1 MKTSWVAVG
10 IVVLLAGLAIAAYG
24 LSTPTTTTS
33 TTSTTTTAAVV
44 RTTNR
49 VVSPTGFWAMGAA
62 NLNQGEMV
70 TGSVSVSNFSAAK
83 GPIFVYVQNESSYIA
98 WGACFPC
105 AGTNALNKSLP
116 SSGTYTISWTAPNAG
131 SYFFVLDDSYYN
143 AAAPASFSATGVTSA
158 SAQTTQTTPNNTL
171 NYGGVAVAVIGAIV
185 LGIGIT
191 AGAPAKKQPSV

>member
-33 TTSTTTTAAVV
+33 TTTTTTTAAVV

-70 TGSVSVSNFSAAK
+70 TGSVSVNNFSTAK

-116 SSGTYTISWTAPNAG
+116 SSGTY
-131 SYFFVLDDSYYN
+131 
-143 AAAPASFSATGVTSA
+143 
-158 SAQTTQTTPNNTL
+158 
-171 NYGGVAVAVIGAIV
+171 
-185 LGIGIT
+185 
-191 AGAPAKKQPSV
+191 